1 MTKNVILNGLIMRFS
16 HTIISLCIDY
26 DAARTGIKTGY
37 CHLDPALFDAAYDLS
52 RKEPEEK

>member
-26 DAARTGIKTGY
+26 DAARTGIR
-37 CHLDPALFDAAYDLS
+37 PAIVTFQHHFLNNPLLMRFFGITLH
-52 RKEPEEK
+52 